1 MNGGWLG
8 EGGVTR
14 RCQVHVRRVRRAC
27 RRRVSCHSFRSDRST
42 AKPCGNLR
50 YPPDEHRPQNYILYI
65 LPPNAATV
73 VASSVM
79 RSPLRSCYLFLTC
92 WGALCCG
99 QTLIAEWD
107 YTSTSVAATGGAN
120 RFSSSSVTCGVTGG
134 CGAVVPDYCG
144 GGTASGYCMCVTAV
158 AWVGPN
164 RPITK
169 RKS

>member
-1 MNGGWLG
+1 MGDGLG
-8 EGGVTR
+8 RVGSPAAVGFTSPRFVVTSG
-14 RCQVHVRRVRRAC
+14 CQVKLHFS
-27 RRRVSCHSFRSDRST
+27 RRRPS
-42 AKPCGNLR
+42 
-50 YPPDEHRPQNYILYI
+50 PPDERRPHNYILYI
-65 LPPNAATV
+65 LPSNAATV

-92 WGALCCG
+92 WAALCCG

-120 RFSSSSVTCGVTGG
+120 RVSSSSVTCGVSGG
-134 CGAVVPDYCG
+134 CGITVPDYCG

-164 RPITK
+164 RPIAK